1 MFHQGRGGAR
11 KNSRTLPGRNAGEYS
26 GGRPTGP
33 TGGTTS
39 ASHLMESAMK
49 FPTILIGV
57 VCAMLPALLISAE
70 SVRRSVP
77 VPADAAA
84 TRAAEGQTP
93 AGTSGAA
100 ATSKPSP
107 PEPAGSRGQ
116 RLMLKDGNFQ
126 LVRTYQRNGERV
138 RYLSAERG
146 DWEELP
152 ASMVDWDATA
162 KAAADDAR
170 AENALVKTVHQ
181 QQVESS
187 AQVPTDVDASLR
199 VGAGVFLPSG
209 EGMFA
214 VQGKSVV
221 PLEQVTSQNKLDK
234 KRAIEKVISPA
245 PALMP
250 SKHNIVLEGA
260 HAKLRVVGDGNP
272 LEFFLRE
279 PPPDRERV
287 SPILKSSAA
296 GDSGPEVEL
305 VMASVRGSKRQIE
318 SISSR
323 FGETMGVNKKVI
335 SVQRWD
341 VAPDVYRFTL
351 SEPLPP
357 GEYVLAEIL
366 PDGLNLFVWDFGVD
380 VAGQISEGASKH

>member
-1 MFHQGRGGAR
+1 LVHARIHGAA
-11 KNSRTLPGRNAGEYS
+11 LLGRNAGEYS
-26 GGRPTGP
+26 GKQTNR
-33 TGGTTS
+33 GTAS
-39 ASHLMESAMK
+39 ASHLMESPMKLRTIVIGAVGAM
-49 FPTILIGV
+49 V
-57 VCAMLPALLISAE
+57 PALLLSAE
-70 SVRRSVP
+70 RVQLRVSVP
-77 VPADAAA
+77 AEADSGA
-84 TRAAEGQTP
+84 TRADDRQTP
-93 AGTSGAA
+93 TGTSPNQA
-100 ATSKPSP
+100 ATTKPST
-107 PEPAGSRGQ
+107 PEPPGSRGQ

-146 DWEELP
+146 DWEEVP
-152 ASMVDWDATA
+152 ASMVDWEATA
-162 KAAADDAR
+162 KAAADDAK
-170 AENALVKTVHQ
+170 AENVLVKTIHQ

-221 PLEQVTSQNKLDK
+221 KLEQVTSQNKLDK

-245 PALMP
+245 PALVP
-250 SKHNIVLEGA
+250 TKHNIVLDGA
-260 HAKLRVVGDGNP
+260 HAKLRMVGDGNP

-279 PPPDRERV
+279 PAPDPERV

-305 VMASVRGSKRQIE
+305 VMASVHGSKRQVE

-341 VAPDVYRFTL
+341 VAQDVYRFTL

-380 VAGQISEGASKH
+380 AAGQISEGAAKD